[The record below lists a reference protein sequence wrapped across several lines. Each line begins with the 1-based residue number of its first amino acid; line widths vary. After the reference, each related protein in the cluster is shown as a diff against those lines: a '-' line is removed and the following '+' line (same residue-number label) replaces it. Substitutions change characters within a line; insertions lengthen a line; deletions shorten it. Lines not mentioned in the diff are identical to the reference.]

1 MMKKI
6 IIIFFIFFS
15 NINQLVLRDFE
26 NTYKNSNNEIVIS
39 VDMLNK
45 YVLKLKKQLEN
56 FKIKYYIKQDDKID
70 WKINELQKL
79 SIILKKIQNEE
90 KDISLIKNVIKIVI
104 SNLKNIDSEI
114 KPYLQEKINGEQK
127 LIMDFKINN
136 KQKFKD
142 IWNKIKNNSNEIK
155 EKINSKKFLTEKNKK
170 TLLYLDNLSNYWNNI
185 KKIYKTDF
193 NTLYDLKLYLKNNI
207 KSILHEIQKIKQL

>member
-1 MMKKI
+1 MKKI